1 MRWIKVIA
9 LAIGVIVVFSIIS
22 TLLHAL
28 FWIAVGVAL
37 AAVAVGVL
45 RARSALRGRQ
55 GDRDSGSRAVPPAN
69 AARSHPQ
76 LGAPATPAK
85 WQLDAKADAARRHQ
99 EVEEELARLKR
110 ELE

>member
-9 LAIGVIVVFSIIS
+9 LAIGIIVVFSLIS
-22 TLLHAL
+22 TMLHAL

-45 RARSALRGRQ
+45 RARNALRGRRD
-55 GDRDSGSRAVPPAN
+55 GDHDSASRVTR
-69 AARSHPQ
+69 AAPSHPQ
-76 LGAPATPAK
+76 LGAPAKPAQR
-85 WQLDAKADAARRHQ
+85 QLDAKADAARRHQ